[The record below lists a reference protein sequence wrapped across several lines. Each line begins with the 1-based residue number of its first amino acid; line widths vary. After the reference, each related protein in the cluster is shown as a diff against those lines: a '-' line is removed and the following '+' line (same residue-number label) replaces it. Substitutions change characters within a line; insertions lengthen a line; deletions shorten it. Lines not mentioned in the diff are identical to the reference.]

1 MTLFARLVIE
11 GEGTVALSFADI
23 MNRVG
28 LENLWQLRDLVGGGG
43 GVNDRP
49 CHNEGRTGASCGG
62 DCVD

>member
-11 GEGTVALSFADI
+11 GEGTVELSFADI

-28 LENLWQLRDLVGGGG
+28 LENLWQLRELVGGGWG

-49 CHNEGRTGASCGG
+49 CHNEGGLGPPVVEIA
-62 DCVD
+62 